1 MASRVH
7 LAGAMVRQAS
17 ERQPDSGWI
26 LVADADRL
34 SARRLANHFT
44 RQGFRAYQTPLGEEA
59 VLVANSR
66 RISLATIDVALNDI
80 PGTALPARLKPIKP
94 TFPAALTTNN
104 TRPNPNAEPPKVALP

>member
-66 RISLATIDVALNDI
+66 RISLAIIDVALNDM
-80 PGTALPARLKPIKP
+80 PGTA
-94 TFPAALTTNN
+94 PAACQKAKQPTLPGVVTYNDQ
-104 TRPNPNAEPPKVALP
+104 RPEL